1 MRYGNGTFEK
11 SFGMSQGGHACKA
24 LSRKPGTWKYLSDLG
39 TLSVDLH
46 GSKGTVAT
54 VLFLAG
60 VC

>member
-1 MRYGNGTFEK
+1 
-11 SFGMSQGGHACKA
+11 MSQGEHACKA
-24 LSRKPGTWKYLSDLG
+24 LSRKPGTWKYLSDMG

-60 VC
+60 VCCS